1 MNIQLPF
8 KAVLDKCVYGNK
20 VVRRPA
26 VFEADTEGNLPG
38 TVGYR
43 IQDGSF
49 LSNLVKKPKMVNV
62 SRYCLLQMGRCIKG

>member
-49 LSNLVKKPKMVNV
+49 LSNLVKRPKLVNCTV
-62 SRYCLLQMGRCIKG
+62 TMLLC